1 MKWFFY
7 GLLAANAAFF
17 AWIHFHPQNS
27 VRPAVST
34 VAPTAG
40 ARLTLLRE
48 LPSPPPL
55 RSPTTAPAAT
65 PATIPATARA
75 TAPATTI
82 AARSVAKSA
91 AAPAAARVSQCWRI
105 SGFES
110 KESAGHAAHKLSRTG
125 VQVRRRGSM
134 KSETTRYWII
144 LPPYR
149 SVASA
154 RVALETLRKSG
165 IKDYYLIRGGDDKNG
180 ISLGVYS
187 GHDAARR
194 RYREIQRLRLHPR
207 IQEIAV
213 PATTWWIEF
222 ERPHGKEERWRRAL
236 DMADRTL
243 PLSACR

>member
-55 RSPTTAPAAT
+55 RSPTTAPATAPVAA
-65 PATIPATARA
+65 PATT
-75 TAPATTI
+75 PATTI
-82 AARSVAKSA
+82 AAKSA
-91 AAPAAARVSQCWRI
+91 ATPAARVSLCWRI

-110 KESAGHAAHKLSRTG
+110 KKSAAHAALLLSRTG